1 MTNEEL
7 NTALYKKMFAEQEQF
22 KDWLLT
28 QPPQE
33 ILNHAYEYTMREDIL
48 LSLEY
53 NDLTDSQAA
62 ALLASPTPLD
72 DLFHQYEKM
81 ESSHMEEVWAC
92 FENRAE
98 QVKAMQA
105 QAEAKSIYQH
115 SSDYAREHG
124 ELEQY
129 RASNQVNVQCKE
141 AIEAA
146 VREHFDGLHLS
157 HNAAKGVIE
166 TYGLDRVMLVL
177 ANTVQLQDWDGRYSR
192 RNKDWARNIP
202 NYNSDTVRFRYE
214 LECHPAVLDGFIDLV
229 REEQQRRQ
237 TLTTE
242 DIQAE
247 AGRILQELRTPEAP
261 NSPNGTHFM
270 ARISPEFLNRAGS
283 EDQTWL
289 MTLLPFR
296 SAVLTGMNDR
306 PGTFITI
313 LAEEDRT
320 KELRQPR
327 TSVREHLKQ
336 GPKQAEPKVQAHR
349 KREPER

>member
-28 QPPQE
+28 QPPE
-33 ILNHAYEYTMREDIL
+33 RILEHSYEYTVREDFL

-53 NDLTDSQAA
+53 NDLTSSQAA

-105 QAEAKSIYQH
+105 AAKDAVYQH

-157 HNAAKGVIE
+157 HDAAKGVIE
-166 TYGLDRVMLVL
+166 TYGMDRVALVL

-192 RNKDWARNIP
+192 RNKDWARTIP
-202 NYNSDTVRFRYE
+202 NHNSDTVRLRYA
-214 LECHPAVLDGFIDLV
+214 LECHPAVLNGFIDLV
-229 REEQQRRQ
+229 REEQQR
-237 TLTTE
+237 
-242 DIQAE
+242 
-247 AGRILQELRTPEAP
+247 
-261 NSPNGTHFM
+261 
-270 ARISPEFLNRAGS
+270 
-283 EDQTWL
+283 
-289 MTLLPFR
+289 
-296 SAVLTGMNDR
+296 
-306 PGTFITI
+306 
-313 LAEEDRT
+313 
-320 KELRQPR
+320 QPR
-327 TSVREHLKQ
+327 ASVREHLKQ
-336 GPKQAEPKVQAHR
+336 GPKQTAPKVPAHK